1 MTTTLQRLLK
11 HPHAAV
17 FDKAPGAEL
26 AFLLQHPEGAAWSIE
41 EGRLQ
46 ATGGAEVFEYALAD
60 YSVGG
65 LAAALQAD
73 GFVVVAQPSAVASLS
88 ALVLVEGDGDQGRSN
103 GDRVFAFTSLLWA
116 LLSSYAGEVSAA
128 SAQVQEALRQMV
140 LGQAEGEWL
149 DLWGALYA
157 VTRKPGELD
166 AAYAAR
172 IPREAFRLR
181 VNGHGIEAAILDET
195 GFDVRITEPWREI
208 FVLDESE
215 LSGPHKLYDGVN
227 AGYHLIRPEARE
239 TVVWDEVDAVI
250 ERNRAAGVLALQRRV
265 TRGIAVDGSSPA
277 EVGARLLRRPAT
289 GLLYE
294 DSPRLDFM
302 MIGDVPILNQPS
314 RHLRINVRLSQVVVD
329 RSLYAITSAR
339 TTTYRVYYAS
349 AEYKSRLWTGEHTW
363 MTISGSWLD
372 STSIRSRHT
381 RS

>member
-26 AFLLQHPEGAAWSIE
+26 AFLLQHPDGAAWSIA
-41 EGRLQ
+41 EGRLR

-65 LAAALQAD
+65 LADALQAD
-73 GFVVVAQPSAVASLS
+73 GFVVVAQPSAVAALS

-181 VNGHGIEAAILDET
+181 VNGRGIEAAILDDT
-195 GFDVRITEPWREI
+195 GFDVRIAEPWREI

-215 LSGPHKLYDGVN
+215 LSGSHKLYDGVN
-227 AGYHLIRPEARE
+227 AGYHLIRPEARQ
-239 TVVWDEVDAVI
+239 TVDWDAVGAVI
-250 ERNRAAGVLALQRRV
+250 DRNRAAGVLVLQSRVLHSSHVDASQTEITANGTTHRSAALIQ
-265 TRGIAVDGSSPA
+265 TND
-277 EVGARLLRRPAT
+277 
-289 GLLYE
+289 
-294 DSPRLDFM
+294 PRLDFM
-302 MIGDVPILNQPS
+302 AIEDVAILNHAS
-314 RHLRINVRLSQVVVD
+314 RYLRVMVRRSQVLVD
-329 RSLYAITSAR
+329 QSNYAVTSLSSRTFRIYYSIVTYGGQYWDSRFTWSTFGEPWTASTIITSAH
-339 TTTYRVYYAS
+339 
-349 AEYKSRLWTGEHTW
+349 SR
-363 MTISGSWLD
+363 S
-372 STSIRSRHT
+372 
-381 RS
+381 